1 MKIEINKTILI
12 GFASILVLTSTMFAQ
27 DPAMQRTI
35 EVRNEKSRQEKTA
48 FDTAINS
55 SEGAKALNERLTKS
69 KSSSEF
75 RQAISDAV
83 QANDRS
89 VVPYLKARLALYS
102 EGKLDIEVALLHL
115 GETEYFDKTVAELS
129 SKDAVVRYYAVMK
142 LSLFKTKEAY
152 RKLLELLDDETGW
165 EDHGDYTIPSLA
177 YRVKVIL
184 AATVEDPPTGKDVY
198 DTAAWKAWF
207 EKHKELIQ

>member
-1 MKIEINKTILI
+1 MKRITFIAVIALSTLI
-12 GFASILVLTSTMFAQ
+12 FANSMFAQ
-27 DPAMQRTI
+27 DPALLREQGERMEKTRRAQTAFETATNSSNGAKVLHERLL
-35 EVRNEKSRQEKTA
+35 KSR
-48 FDTAINS
+48 
-55 SEGAKALNERLTKS
+55 SEG
-69 KSSSEF
+69 EF
-75 RQAISDAV
+75 GQAISDVV